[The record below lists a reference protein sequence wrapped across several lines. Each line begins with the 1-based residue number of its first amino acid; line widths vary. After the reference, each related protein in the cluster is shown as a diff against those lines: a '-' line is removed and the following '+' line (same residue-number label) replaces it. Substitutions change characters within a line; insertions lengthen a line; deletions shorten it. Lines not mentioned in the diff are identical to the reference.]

1 MLFFIVFVIVFILIV
16 ITMIYRKMIR
26 PPIKWTPRKVFTKK
40 TIWLLWYQGWDHAPW
55 LVQQVRKSWELHN
68 PRWNIVCLDQN
79 NLSQYIDPTR
89 RFNQNFTIKMQAKS
103 DLIRLNLLAD
113 YGGVWADATMLCM
126 VSLDRWIYDALQ
138 PVGFWMY
145 HGRDNGAGPASWF
158 IISQRQSYIIQ
169 RWREAANKF
178 WQSHRFFYD
187 YFWMDALFKDLT
199 KRDARFREEWAKVPY
214 NWADAPGQSH
224 MLAEIAHTWNP
235 EMHAI
240 LQTHPPYAIKLSYR
254 NFPQDYAKTNAFV
267 AIQAALSGKEF
278 PLHKMQQQIS
288 HAPFTSDKVLV
299 CPDCGDKAGVEFL
312 AEICKAHGIQLI
324 VYDKCDFCAAAP
336 VNVYCRPLPNIGRDM
351 GTYVYFV
358 MTYYDHLPNEII
370 FCPSNIT
377 KHKRKERLQKLL
389 EDPSNNGCADIPL
402 GKCGDF
408 TLDEY
413 EGIPL
418 VKADSRPFKTWY
430 NTYIA
435 NYNKDMNKHG
445 PCWNGV
451 MRTSRSNIHKHPRRL
466 YHNLHKQLQVAD
478 STEVGHYIERIVQLI
493 F

>member
-187 YFWMDALFKDLT
+187 YFWMDALSKTSRRETLGFVKNGR
-199 KRDARFREEWAKVPY
+199 KFRIF
-214 NWADAPGQSH
+214 GQTPQVNRICWPESH
-224 MLAEIAHTWNP
+224 I
-235 EMHAI
+235 
-240 LQTHPPYAIKLSYR
+240 R
-254 NFPQDYAKTNAFV
+254 
-267 AIQAALSGKEF
+267 
-278 PLHKMQQQIS
+278 
-288 HAPFTSDKVLV
+288 
-299 CPDCGDKAGVEFL
+299 
-312 AEICKAHGIQLI
+312 
-324 VYDKCDFCAAAP
+324 
-336 VNVYCRPLPNIGRDM
+336 
-351 GTYVYFV
+351 
-358 MTYYDHLPNEII
+358 
-370 FCPSNIT
+370 
-377 KHKRKERLQKLL
+377 
-389 EDPSNNGCADIPL
+389 
-402 GKCGDF
+402 
-408 TLDEY
+408 
-413 EGIPL
+413 GIP
-418 VKADSRPFKTWY
+418 
-430 NTYIA
+430 N
-435 NYNKDMNKHG
+435 
-445 PCWNGV
+445 C
-451 MRTSRSNIHKHPRRL
+451 MRFYKLTHLTRSNS
-466 YHNLHKQLQVAD
+466 D
-478 STEVGHYIERIVQLI
+478 TESFRKITRKPMHS
-493 F
+493 